1 MYQDGSTEVVFEEFL
16 ETLPQYD
23 QFRFYVLQILKLT
36 EEHSPERLVEAFLS
50 TDPSQEEIAEH
61 LQILKDAQDFLTR
74 LEEAIETSIEEDC
87 APRQN
92 IEADMRDSLAE
103 RLAGFGFSIE
113 IEANSAG
120 GRCDIKATMDD
131 SPGLLIETKISDP
144 IRGVGQ
150 LFGYRWD
157 YDPKPTMVL
166 AVPKA
171 ISVNRLL
178 WLSCLEAGVELWLVA
193 DDGKPQRM
201 LASPNSTYE
210 VDAVFSE

>member
-23 QFRFYVLQILKLT
+23 QFRFYILQISKLI
-36 EEHSPERLVEAFLS
+36 EEHSPERLIEAFLS
-50 TDPSQEEIAEH
+50 TDPSEKEIAEH
-61 LQILKDAQDFLTR
+61 LQILRDAQDFLTR
-74 LEEAIETSIEEDC
+74 LEEEIEKSIEEDH
-87 APRQN
+87 APRQS

-120 GRCDIKATMDD
+120 GRCDIKAAMDG
-131 SPGLLIETKISDP
+131 SPGLLIETKIADP

-178 WLSCLEAGVELWLVA
+178 WLSCLESGVELWLVA
-193 DDGKPQRM
+193 DDGEPQRM
-201 LASPNSTYE
+201 LASPKPTYDVE
-210 VDAVFSE
+210 AVFNK